1 MLFTKEIFNSFSLCN
16 SNNNNNNNN
25 TTKMTH

>member
-16 SNNNNNNNN
+16 SNNNNNNN